1 VTAATSAAAAAPPRW
16 RAIPLR
22 AGWLLGG
29 LAAATLARGAANG
42 ASSANQALLAG
53 TGFGIA
59 LLGIALV
66 AGWPPARPSP
76 RALAIGT
83 FGGAILVLLP
93 LLLHPVA
100 LNVPGMR
107 PTPFPEWAAVT
118 LLVASA
124 EEVLLRGALFSAVGR
139 SYGLPAAVVVSSI
152 AFALMHV
159 PLYGWAVV
167 PLDLAAG
174 VWLAGLR
181 MAGGGVGAPAV
192 AHALADLATWFI

>member
-1 VTAATSAAAAAPPRW
+1 MTAATSASAAAPPRW
-16 RAIPLR
+16 RAITHR
-22 AGWLLGG
+22 AAWLLGG
-29 LAAATLARGAANG
+29 LAAATLLRGAANG

-59 LLGIALV
+59 LLGIAV
-66 AGWPPARPSP
+66 IAGWRPSRPSP
-76 RALAIGT
+76 RGLAIGM

-100 LNVPGMR
+100 LNAPGMR
-107 PTPFPEWAAVT
+107 PAPFPEWATIT

-124 EEVLLRGALFSAVGR
+124 EEVLLRGALISAVGR
-139 SYGLPAAVVVSSI
+139 SYGLPAAVVMSSI

-181 MAGGGVGAPAV
+181 LASGGVAAPAV
-192 AHALADLATWFI
+192 AHALADLATWWI